1 MVENLNHLFSFA
13 LIVSTSLLFQQL
25 QHSLGSAS
33 RLCDMLPVLASK
45 TLACWNLLPHFKC
58 INKNNLQTMAT
69 STRMS
74 LCQEVL
80 NFTLK
85 INTVSYLFN
94 MFQSFQCISSPEI
107 AQTPN
112 PSALCLFSTIPV
124 QFPNWNM
131 SPCAKWQTAYA
142 QIVLKHKEEAYSKQ
156 EIAPRKWKTDSTFSH
171 VSLSLI
177 DISVSARDFFI

>member
-1 MVENLNHLFSFA
+1 
-13 LIVSTSLLFQQL
+13 
-25 QHSLGSAS
+25 
-33 RLCDMLPVLASK
+33 MLPVLASK

-58 INKNNLQTMAT
+58 TNKNNLQTMAT
-69 STRMS
+69 STRRS

-85 INTVSYLFN
+85 INTGSLPLQYVPKLP
-94 MFQSFQCISSPEI
+94 MHIISWNSPKHP
-107 AQTPN
+107 THLPCV
-112 PSALCLFSTIPV
+112 CLV
-124 QFPNWNM
+124 QFLYNSHTETW
-131 SPCAKWQTAYA
+131 ALVLKWQTAYA

-177 DISVSARDFFI
+177 VISVSARDFFI